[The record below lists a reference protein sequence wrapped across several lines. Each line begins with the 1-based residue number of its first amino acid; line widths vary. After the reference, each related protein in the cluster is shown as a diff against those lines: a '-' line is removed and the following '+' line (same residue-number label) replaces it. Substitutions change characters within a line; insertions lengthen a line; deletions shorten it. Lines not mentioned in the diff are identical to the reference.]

1 MADLS
6 LETPEDDAD
15 EFDEAGRVVLSTI
28 HSSKGL
34 EWDAV
39 ILLDLVEDRF
49 PSRHAL
55 VRPEDFEEERR
66 LMYVACTRA
75 REDLELFV
83 PATLYSRQN
92 GGNEPRDAEPLRART
107 ARSAPLRSG
116 RRATRAASPSAAHPS
131 PEIPPFRGLL
141 WIFPANWPTPTP
153 GASKACSRPRS
164 SPRRKAIGP
173 HPRAAR
179 GAAIAGIRYSGAARS
194 WNSFRPTKCRVNFP
208 GFGLK
213 VILSAFL
220 TLEE

>member
-1 MADLS
+1 M
-6 LETPEDDAD
+6 
-15 EFDEAGRVVLSTI
+15 VLSTI

-107 ARSAPLRSG
+107 AVQ
-116 RRATRAASPSAAHPS
+116 
-131 PEIPPFRGLL
+131 
-141 WIFPANWPTPTP
+141 
-153 GASKACSRPRS
+153 RP
-164 SPRRKAIGP
+164 
-173 HPRAAR
+173 
-179 GAAIAGIRYSGAARS
+179 
-194 WNSFRPTKCRVNFP
+194 
-208 GFGLK
+208 
-213 VILSAFL
+213 
-220 TLEE
+220 

>member
-1 MADLS
+1 M
-6 LETPEDDAD
+6 
-15 EFDEAGRVVLSTI
+15 VLSTI

-92 GGNEPRDAEPLRART
+92 GGNEPATPSPFVRELPF
-107 ARSAPLRSG
+107 SALEEWQE
-116 RRATRAASPSAAHPS
+116 ATRAASPSAAHPCRRS
-131 PEIPPFRGLL
+131 RL
-141 WIFPANWPTPTP
+141 
-153 GASKACSRPRS
+153 SRPLRVF
-164 SPRRKAIGP
+164 PRTCQPQRRARQRRVPAPG
-173 HPRAAR
+173 HP
-179 GAAIAGIRYSGAARS
+179 
-194 WNSFRPTKCRVNFP
+194 
-208 GFGLK
+208 
-213 VILSAFL
+213 
-220 TLEE
+220 